1 MSQAV
6 TSVPIGSI
14 RPHPDNP
21 RRGNVAMIAD
31 SLKHNS
37 QYKPLLVH
45 RPTGH
50 ILAGSHRWRAAKQ
63 LGWDR
68 ISVVYTD
75 VDAQT
80 ARAIMLADNRAAD
93 AGYTDDQAAFQ
104 ILATLPTLEGTGYTP
119 DDLHLPPP
127 PSIDDWEVQDAE
139 PQERRDPTDVPEPE
153 DTTERFEIGTH
164 RGRVDGEHY
173 AAWRD
178 ALPKQPAAAAEE
190 LLRRLGLGVT
200 PAPQPPAL
208 QDGAVL
214 PISSLEEYPGNPRQG
229 DIGLIAALLKRHG
242 QLLPITV
249 NRRNRRILT
258 GNHLTAAARSL
269 GWTQIWVTWVDVD
282 DDGEKRILLADNR
295 TSDLATYDPDALG
308 KALAQVGPTHIEATG
323 FTLTDLDDV
332 IAGRQIRE
340 TTRTGGTWIRAGKI
354 TAKTTHTALAGLN
367 LTPGRELA
375 EAAFMLGLDPNK
387 VAALPNQNTAT

>member
-1 MSQAV
+1 
-6 TSVPIGSI
+6 
-14 RPHPDNP
+14 
-21 RRGNVAMIAD
+21 MIAD
-31 SLKHNS
+31 SLKTNS

-75 VDAQT
+75 VDNQT

-93 AGYTDDQAAFQ
+93 AGWTDDQAAFQ
-104 ILATLPTLEGTGYTP
+104 ILATLPTLDGTGYTP

-127 PSIDDWEVQDAE
+127 PSLDDWETSEGAE
-139 PQERRDPTDVPEPE
+139 PQDRRDPTEIEDVPE
-153 DTTERFEIGTH
+153 DTTERFEVGTF

-173 AAWRD
+173 ADWRD
-178 ALPKQPAAAAEE
+178 HLPKQPARAAEE
-190 LLRRLGLGVT
+190 LLRRLGLGVA
-200 PAPQPPAL
+200 PAPQPEAL

-229 DIGLIAALLKRHG
+229 DIGLIAHLLKTHG

-258 GNHLTAAARSL
+258 GNHLTAAARQL
-269 GWTQIWVTWVDVD
+269 GWTQIWVAWVDVD
-282 DDGEKRILLADNR
+282 DDGEKRIVLADNR
-295 TSDLATYDPDALG
+295 TSDLATYDNDALG
-308 KALAQVGPTHIEATG
+308 KALAQVGPTHIAETG
-323 FTLTDLDDV
+323 FTLHDLDDV

-340 TTRTGGTWIRAGKI
+340 TPKTGGTWIRAGKI
-354 TAKTTHTALAGLN
+354 VARTTHTALNGLN

-387 VAALPNQNTAT
+387 VAALPAQTTAT